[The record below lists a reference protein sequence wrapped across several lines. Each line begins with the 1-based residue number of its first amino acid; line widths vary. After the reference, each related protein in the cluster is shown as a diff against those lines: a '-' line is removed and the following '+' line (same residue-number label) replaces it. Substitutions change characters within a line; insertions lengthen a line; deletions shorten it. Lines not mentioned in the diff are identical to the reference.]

1 MNPFNPKVFQ
11 VLTGLLPFYGG
22 HRPRLVE
29 MWCEVV
35 ISVFA
40 NLVFLDAFVL
50 DWGQR
55 TVCRVYKKIC
65 ALGSKQ
71 AVFSKELSYWKETEL
86 IHIPHSTLWSICS
99 HGSRFD
105 GFQHVI
111 TCYNKSL
118 SDPPM
123 IPGHSD
129 GPQLDLPQHWLSP
142 DATDLIRRMVV
153 KVREPQPWH
162 GEVPWHGDTAIGWG
176 SGCAAGLP
184 WFSRTGGE
192 VSRMMWMIWWCGYD
206 IYIYIYIYD
215 YDDDDDDGTWG

>member
-1 MNPFNPKVFQ
+1 MWS
-11 VLTGLLPFYGG
+11 G
-22 HRPRLVE
+22 HICLRE
-29 MWCEVV
+29 AC
-35 ISVFA
+35 IF
-40 NLVFLDAFVL
+40 DAFVL

-71 AVFSKELSYWKETEL
+71 AGFSKELSYWNETEL

-118 SDPPM
+118 SDPPRPFWWTSVGSAAALAVARCHGSHPSHGGEG
-123 IPGHSD
+123 PGASA
-129 GPQLDLPQHWLSP
+129 L
-142 DATDLIRRMVV
+142 AT
-153 KVREPQPWH
+153 
-162 GEVPWHGDTAIGWG
+162 EVPHGDTAIGWG

-192 VSRMMWMIWWCGYD
+192 EKRIILGWHGWCGYN
-206 IYIYIYIYD
+206 I
-215 YDDDDDDGTWG
+215 